1 MSKINDAFMASYGWI
16 ESEAAR
22 DEHRPAFVAG
32 YDAGYDAARRELL
45 PLLSAC
51 LSELDGEGVTI
62 HRVWA
67 ALTEGEP

>member
-1 MSKINDAFMASYGWI
+1 MTKINDAFMASYGWI

-32 YDAGYDAARRELL
+32 YDAARRELL
-45 PLLSAC
+45 PLLRAC
-51 LSELDGEGVTI
+51 LPELDGEGVTI

-67 ALTEGEP
+67 ALAGKDAL